1 MKLKHG
7 ITAIGLAAAALGAT
21 TAQAASI
28 KLTFD
33 YMATNLK
40 GDFSTASGGTAVP
53 VAELFLVD
61 HSDLG
66 VGNPVGGLSGVRAT
80 FRVLDNGLDQF
91 YSGNGS
97 VFISA
102 FELNFPN
109 TSECITAACTA
120 TGTING
126 YDTDANGGNGNNWSQ
141 VYGVPLAGGIEWA
154 ENGANNGWGSAAN
167 DPSFQQEYNWGNG
180 GIMNQ
185 MAGLSIIDIFSSAGR
200 SDITVANIIGNPVT
214 NANNNALPD
223 AYGWI
228 KIRSNNT
235 LAADASLRGIEDT
248 GVWWGTPQTS
258 GSGVNQRYQL
268 NVLATGYETVALSAV
283 PVPEP
288 SEYLMMLSGLGVLA
302 LARRRFATQTSR
314 A

>member
-1 MKLKHG
+1 MKLKNG
-7 ITAIGLAAAALGAT
+7 LTAIGLAAAALGAT
-21 TAQAASI
+21 TAHSASI

-40 GDFSTASGGTAVP
+40 GDFATASGGTAVP

-66 VGNPVGGLSGVRAT
+66 VTDPNGGLSGVRAT
-80 FRVLDNGLDQF
+80 FRVLNNGLNQF

-97 VFISA
+97 IFISA

-109 TSECITAACTA
+109 TSECATSACTG

-126 YDTDANGGNGNNWSQ
+126 YDTDGNGGNGNNWSQ

-154 ENGANNGWGSAAN
+154 ENGSVNGWGSAAN
-167 DPSFQQEYNWGNG
+167 DPSFQQEYNWGNT

-185 MAGLSIIDIFSSAGR
+185 AAGLSIIDIFSSAGR
-200 SDITVANIIGNPVT
+200 SDISVANIIDNPVSNVDGT
-214 NANNNALPD
+214 SPD
-223 AYGWI
+223 AFGWI

-235 LAADASLRGIEDT
+235 LAADAALRGIEDT
-248 GVWWGTPQTS
+248 GGWWGTPALS
-258 GSGVNQRYQL
+258 GSGSNQRYQL

-302 LARRRFATQTSR
+302 LARRRFVKQAPR

>member
-1 MKLKHG
+1 MKLKTS
-7 ITAIGLAAAALGAT
+7 ITAVGLAIAALGAT

-40 GDFSTASGGTAVP
+40 GDFATASGGSAVP

-61 HSDLG
+61 HADLG
-66 VGNPVGGLSGVRAT
+66 IGDPNGGLSGVRAT
-80 FRVLDNGLDQF
+80 FRVLNNGLDQF

-109 TSECITAACTA
+109 TSECVTATCTA

-180 GIMNQ
+180 GILNQ
-185 MAGLSIIDIFSSAGR
+185 TAGLSIIDIFSSAGR
-200 SDITVANIIGNPVT
+200 SDISVANLIANPVSNT
-214 NANNNALPD
+214 DGTSPD
-223 AYGWI
+223 AFGWI

-235 LAADASLRGIEDT
+235 VAADAGLRGIEDT
-248 GVWWGTPQTS
+248 GVWWGTPQLS
-258 GSGVNQRYQL
+258 GSGTNQRYQL

-288 SEYLMMLSGLGVLA
+288 SEYLLLASGLGMLA
-302 LARRRFATQTSR
+302 LARRRSAKRPSH